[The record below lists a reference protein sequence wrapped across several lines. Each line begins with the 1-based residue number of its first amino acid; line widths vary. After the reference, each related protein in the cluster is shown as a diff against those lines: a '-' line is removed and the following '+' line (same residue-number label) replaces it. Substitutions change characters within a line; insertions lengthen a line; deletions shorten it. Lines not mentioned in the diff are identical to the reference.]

1 MLLASQSKLQME
13 GHANALRRMANKE
26 HNDIKDNVNDLK
38 TFFIG
43 WHENPDI
50 IADLKMFSR
59 RSSSDTMDPA
69 SAIDGTFNVV
79 KTSHHQ
85 ESRAC
90 SQLWLIELTI
100 QLCKGM
106 ERTQM
111 RPRKLSSTD
120 RKIGDDNENPKVP
133 AIRTNN
139 LEDDVLE
146 MVAMEM
152 PNDMLQVPKSPV
164 LT

>member
-1 MLLASQSKLQME
+1 
-13 GHANALRRMANKE
+13 
-26 HNDIKDNVNDLK
+26 
-38 TFFIG
+38 
-43 WHENPDI
+43 
-50 IADLKMFSR
+50 
-59 RSSSDTMDPA
+59 
-69 SAIDGTFNVV
+69 
-79 KTSHHQ
+79 
-85 ESRAC
+85 
-90 SQLWLIELTI
+90 
-100 QLCKGM
+100 
-106 ERTQM
+106 M